1 MNTLVKEIQAVSMKF
16 SNGVTVV
23 NATPHPLNFQSP
35 EGEKVV
41 VPTSVPEGE
50 KTGPVVINA
59 KAVETPAGA
68 FLVKTVF
75 EPTPEGT
82 EILAAID
89 QVFGDTPN
97 VMVVGSIIA
106 MNAFAG
112 RVRGLV
118 PAPGFERVP
127 PAEKLM
133 SVEKFN
139 TAL

>member
-1 MNTLVKEIQAVSMKF
+1 MLREEIKKVSVNF
-16 SNGVTVV
+16 SNGVVVV
-23 NATPHPLNFQSP
+23 NATPHPLSFLSP

-41 VPTSVPEGE
+41 VPCSVPEGA

-59 KAVETPAGA
+59 KAVETPAGN

-75 EPTPEGT
+75 EPTEEGSK
-82 EILAAID
+82 ILEAV
-89 QVFGDTPN
+89 QEEFQNTPN

-112 RVRGLV
+112 KVVGMV

-139 TAL
+139 TSF